1 MPIVEL
7 SFPLRG
13 TPLPYDHGYLLYG
26 AVAGIVPWVAEPA
39 QIDLTIVPIQGS
51 PHGGFLHLTSVSRL
65 AFRLNA
71 GDVERLLPLSDRTFV
86 VEAATLT
93 LGLPTESRL
102 RPVPGLASPFVVA
115 EHHRYSDEVLEWLKA
130 EFLTLDIRAVPTLR
144 LKHGREGAS
153 PAEKSRRSF
162 DSPYARHTRHIGD
175 RAVVGWE
182 AQIFGLA
189 PAESFRL
196 QERGVG
202 PGRRYGCGVFMP
214 VEGARPRPASR
225 FGATGVWFPPAD
237 KGSRGPGI

>member
-1 MPIVEL
+1 VPIIEL

-13 TPLPYDHGYLLYG
+13 TPLPFDHGYPLYR
-26 AVAGIVPWVAEPA
+26 AVSGIVPWVAEPA
-39 QIDLTIVPIQGS
+39 QTDLAIVPIQGR

-71 GDVERLLPLSDRTFV
+71 DDVQKLLPLSDQTLV
-86 VEAATLT
+86 VEAAVLRV
-93 LGLPTESRL
+93 GRPNEYRL

-144 LKHGREGAS
+144 LRHGREGAS
-153 PAEKSRRSF
+153 PAERTRSF
-162 DSPYARHTRHIGD
+162 DCPYERHIRHIDG

-182 AQIFGLA
+182 VQVFGLA
-189 PAESFRL
+189 PEESVRL

-214 VEGARPRPASR
+214 VVGERPRPASR
-225 FGATGVWFPPAD
+225 HGATGVWFPPA
-237 KGSRGPGI
+237 